1 MMLAQFKQSP
11 KLPPTPSQQ
20 SATTGTQVHDRSEA
34 FALMEELKKRQRPFE
49 KLRLAQAQEATYR
62 EEAEAVD
69 TMLETLDSIALAET
83 ETGVIP
89 PEERGVLK
97 KSLHQALRSSGNKAE
112 DLTEMPLDE
121 AVDLET
127 LQTLLTE
134 PKPLA
139 LGDKECLLEL
149 GSVIAQKLA
158 EQLNHKQLAQQAFGL
173 NQLSE
178 DKLVLCKYLQQL
190 LDEVQKLRAENESL
204 TTQLNQ
210 YRPAGLGLY
219 RKSIK
224 KV

>member
-1 MMLAQFKQSP
+1 
-11 KLPPTPSQQ
+11 
-20 SATTGTQVHDRSEA
+20 
-34 FALMEELKKRQRPFE
+34 MEELKKRQRPFE